1 VLALLTDHSFLSA
14 LATLV
19 GPLAVFAAPT
29 EEIEHLLMADDGG
42 EVMVV
47 AIPES
52 FDVNHGGIAE
62 AA

>member
-1 VLALLTDHSFLSA
+1 VLAFLTDHSFLSA

-29 EEIEHLLMADDGG
+29 EEIEHLLMTDDSD

-47 AIPES
+47 AVAEAL
-52 FDVNHGGIAE
+52 DVDHGGIAE